1 MRQLSILLPT
11 FAALALPLAAQT
23 DTAGVSGLPVIERPA
38 ALGADSTL
46 AVLLSGDGGWAAGDR
61 AMAAELVQRG
71 LAVVGL
77 NVPSYL
83 QPKKTPDIAGADL
96 TRLLRHYTSKWQTRR
111 LVLIGYSHGADIL
124 PFMVSRLPADLRS
137 RIDLVALLGLEPRAS
152 FEFHVADIFTQVQR
166 DDALPVLPELERL
179 AGMRLLCVMGQGD
192 RHSLC
197 ASLPPG
203 LAQVEARPGGHRIS
217 GGEGKAT
224 ADLLLSFRA
233 RR

>member
-1 MRQLSILLPT
+1 MRGLSILLPT
-11 FAALALPLAAQT
+11 LAALGLPLAAQT
-23 DTAGVSGLPVIERPA
+23 DPANVSGLPIIEYPA
-38 ALGADSTL
+38 ELGPDSSL

-61 AMAAELVQRG
+61 AMAAELVHRG

-77 NVPSYL
+77 DVPSYL
-83 QPKKTPDIAGADL
+83 QPKKVPDIAGADL
-96 TRLLRHYTSKWQTRR
+96 TRLLRHYSSRWHARR

-152 FEFHVADIFTQVQR
+152 FDFHVADIFSQVQR
-166 DDALPVLPELERL
+166 DDALPVLPELMRL
-179 AGMRLLCVMGQGD
+179 AGMRLLCVMGQHD
-192 RHSLC
+192 RKSLC

-203 LAQVEARPGGHRIS
+203 LAQVEVQPGGHRIS

-224 ADLLLSFRA
+224 VDLVLSFRSQ
-233 RR
+233 R